1 MGFFILGKNKSDSS
15 HIVSGPCSNQ
25 RQAEPGWPFKALFLK
40 SLCHSILVKAS
51 DQTAHIQRMGSIL
64 CLLVE
69 EAAMWNHN
77 GPQTQGAWLT
87 GGHYFNNLQHQ
98 LNDSL
103 MQRLL
108 KG

>member
-1 MGFFILGKNKSDSS
+1 MFQPKASRAWMAFQGF
-15 HIVSGPCSNQ
+15 V
-25 RQAEPGWPFKALFLK
+25 FKVTQCINSF
-40 SLCHSILVKAS
+40 CHSIFVKAS
-51 DQTAHIQRMGSIL
+51 DQTAHIQRWGSIL
-64 CLLVE
+64 CLLGE
-69 EAAMWNHN
+69 EAAMWNQN